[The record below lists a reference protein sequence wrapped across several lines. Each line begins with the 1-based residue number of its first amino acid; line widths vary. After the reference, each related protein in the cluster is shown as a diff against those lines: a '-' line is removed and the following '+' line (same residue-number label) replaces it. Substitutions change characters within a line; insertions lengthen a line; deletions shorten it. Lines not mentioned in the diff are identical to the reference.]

1 MEHAGTSRARWWL
14 PPAVRLLVVA
24 GALAV
29 AAVGIWLAL
38 DTVDAPNARQLLS
51 DYGYWGVA
59 LGAYGDSFG
68 LPSSGEVVLLLA
80 SAASA
85 AATGTFSLPVVIA
98 VAWGFAVLGDAC
110 AYALGR
116 AAGPRVLRMF
126 GVGEDSTVHGFMDRH
141 GSRAVVA
148 ARLIAGIRTKVAV
161 VSGST
166 RMPFHRYVVADAA
179 GAALWAVAVGL
190 LGYLF
195 SSSVERLVD
204 GFGNVSGGLGKAA
217 LVVAGMAVTYLAFR
231 YVRSF
236 HPSRRGGG

>member
-1 MEHAGTSRARWWL
+1 
-14 PPAVRLLVVA
+14 
-24 GALAV
+24 
-29 AAVGIWLAL
+29 
-38 DTVDAPNARQLLS
+38 
-51 DYGYWGVA
+51 
-59 LGAYGDSFG
+59 
-68 LPSSGEVVLLLA
+68 VLLLG

-85 AATGTFSLPVVIA
+85 AAAGTFSLPVVIA

-110 AYALGR
+110 AYTLGR
-116 AAGPRVLRMF
+116 AAGPRVLRTF

-148 ARLIAGIRTKVAV
+148 ARLVAGIRTKVAV

-166 RMPFHRYVVADAA
+166 RMPFHRYVLADAA

-195 SSSVERLVD
+195 SSSVEELVD
-204 GFGNVSGGLGKAA
+204 GFGSVSGGLGKAA
-217 LVVAGMAVTYLAFR
+217 LVVVGLLVAYLAFR

-236 HPSRRGGG
+236 KPSRREQG